1 MFYVAYRGWTLPQGS
16 LWAESVVEKDF
27 VLFPSLVV
35 VRLRFSFRDSVVQGC
50 LHFTVHNMRVV
61 VGDVFVVFV
70 LIVDGVVPLGVVE
83 VVVDVVVAV
92 VQVFRDS
99 RVGREESNLEFR
111 ILKYP
116 SSIIFFLQT
125 AMAIKSQRTSRSLV
139 SDTNCSF
146 SSSKASTILAVSSS
160 LDPNNLLPS

>member
-1 MFYVAYRGWTLPQGS
+1 MFYVAYRGWTLPRGS
-16 LWAESVVEKDF
+16 LRAKSVVEKDF

-61 VGDVFVVFV
+61 VGDVFVIFV
-70 LIVDGVVPLGVVE
+70 LVVDGVVPLGVVE

-92 VQVFRDS
+92 VEVLRDS

-111 ILKYP
+111 ILKHP

-125 AMAIKSQRTSRSLV
+125 AMTIKRTSRSLV
-139 SDTNCSF
+139 SDTNF
-146 SSSKASTILAVSSS
+146 SSSKASTILSVSSS

>member
-1 MFYVAYRGWTLPQGS
+1 
-16 LWAESVVEKDF
+16 
-27 VLFPSLVV
+27 
-35 VRLRFSFRDSVVQGC
+35 
-50 LHFTVHNMRVV
+50 MRVV
-61 VGDVFVVFV
+61 VGDVFVIFV
-70 LIVDGVVPLGVVE
+70 LVVDGVVPLGVVE

-99 RVGREESNLEFR
+99 RVGREKSNLEFR
-111 ILKYP
+111 ILKHP

-125 AMAIKSQRTSRSLV
+125 AMTIKRTSRSLV

>member
-1 MFYVAYRGWTLPQGS
+1 MIEMFNVAYRGWTLPWGS
-16 LWAESVVEKDF
+16 LRAKSVVEKDF

-35 VRLRFSFRDSVVQGC
+35 VRLRFSFGDSVVQGC

-61 VGDVFVVFV
+61 VGDVFVIFV
-70 LIVDGVVPLGVVE
+70 LVVDGVIPLGVVE

-99 RVGREESNLEFR
+99 RVGREKSNLEFR

-116 SSIIFFLQT
+116 SSIIFCLQT
-125 AMAIKSQRTSRSLV
+125 GSHDNK
-139 SDTNCSF
+139 
-146 SSSKASTILAVSSS
+146 K
-160 LDPNNLLPS
+160 

>member
-1 MFYVAYRGWTLPQGS
+1 MFYVAYRGWTLPRGS
-16 LWAESVVEKDF
+16 LRAKSVIEKDF

-35 VRLRFSFRDSVVQGC
+35 VRLRFSFRDSVVRGC

-70 LIVDGVVPLGVVE
+70 LIVDGVIPLGVVE

-99 RVGREESNLEFR
+99 RVSGEKCNLEGN
-111 ILKYP
+111 I
-116 SSIIFFLQT
+116 SI
-125 AMAIKSQRTSRSLV
+125 
-139 SDTNCSF
+139 
-146 SSSKASTILAVSSS
+146 
-160 LDPNNLLPS
+160 

>member
-1 MFYVAYRGWTLPQGS
+1 MFHVAYRGWALPRGS
-16 LWAESVVEKDF
+16 LRAKSVVEKDF

-61 VGDVFVVFV
+61 VGDVFVIFV
-70 LIVDGVVPLGVVE
+70 LIVDGVIPLGVVE

-99 RVGREESNLEFR
+99 RVGREKSNLEFR
-111 ILKYP
+111 ILKHP

-125 AMAIKSQRTSRSLV
+125 AMTIKRTSRSLV
-139 SDTNCSF
+139 SDTNF

>member
-1 MFYVAYRGWTLPQGS
+1 MFYVAYRGWTLPRGS
-16 LWAESVVEKDF
+16 LRAKSVVEKDF

-61 VGDVFVVFV
+61 VGDVFVIFV
-70 LIVDGVVPLGVVE
+70 LVVDGVIPLGVVE

-92 VQVFRDS
+92 VEVLRDS

-111 ILKYP
+111 ILKHP

-125 AMAIKSQRTSRSLV
+125 AMTIKRTSRSLV
-139 SDTNCSF
+139 SDTNF

-160 LDPNNLLPS
+160 LDPNDLLPS

>member
-1 MFYVAYRGWTLPQGS
+1 
-16 LWAESVVEKDF
+16 
-27 VLFPSLVV
+27 
-35 VRLRFSFRDSVVQGC
+35 
-50 LHFTVHNMRVV
+50 MRVV

>member
-1 MFYVAYRGWTLPQGS
+1 MFYVAYRGWTLPRGS
-16 LWAESVVEKDF
+16 LRAKSVIEKDF
-27 VLFPSLVV
+27 VLFPPLVV

-61 VGDVFVVFV
+61 VGDVFVIFV
-70 LIVDGVVPLGVVE
+70 LIVDGVIPLGVVE

-111 ILKYP
+111 ILKHP

-125 AMAIKSQRTSRSLV
+125 AITIKRTSRSLV
-139 SDTNCSF
+139 SDTNF

-160 LDPNNLLPS
+160 LDPKDLLPS

>member
-1 MFYVAYRGWTLPQGS
+1 MFFVAYRGWTLPQGS
-16 LWAESVVEKDF
+16 LRGKSVVEKDF

-61 VGDVFVVFV
+61 VGDVFVIFV
-70 LIVDGVVPLGVVE
+70 LIVDGVIPLGVVE

-99 RVGREESNLEFR
+99 RVGREKSNLEFR
-111 ILKYP
+111 ILKVLLY
-116 SSIIFFLQT
+116 F
-125 AMAIKSQRTSRSLV
+125 A
-139 SDTNCSF
+139 
-146 SSSKASTILAVSSS
+146 SKQ
-160 LDPNNLLPS
+160 PWQ